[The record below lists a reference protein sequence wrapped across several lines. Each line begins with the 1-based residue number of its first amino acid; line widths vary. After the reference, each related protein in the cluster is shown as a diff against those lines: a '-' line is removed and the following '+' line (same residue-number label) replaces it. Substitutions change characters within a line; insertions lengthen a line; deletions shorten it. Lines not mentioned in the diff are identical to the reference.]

1 MARRLGIKDLR
12 RLIREAEEESQE
24 VSSLRDAENV
34 TRLSTNSVDNQID
47 SMIIKFESESLMD
60 PVADALSEALSSH
73 NLSALLFEQDAG
85 EEDEDQDPV
94 GDADAD
100 ADADTDAD
108 DDEDEESE
116 GIDESLPPLDVDAFT
131 KKIARL
137 AISYDVLLDVKTAVV
152 NRAIDF
158 LLENYSQGQVD
169 EFKEILDEQ
178 FDFNLSGPPETPE
191 APLAV
196 GAGGPGGGLGGGGG

>member
-1 MARRLGIKDLR
+1 MTRKINIQELR
-12 RLIREAEEESQE
+12 KLISEAEEEPQD
-24 VSSLRDAENV
+24 VSSLENATNV
-34 TRLSTNSVDNQID
+34 ARLSNNSVDDQID
-47 SMIIKFESESLMD
+47 SMFIKFESESLVD
-60 PVADALSEALSSH
+60 PVTDALSEALKKF
-73 NLSALLFEQDAG
+73 NLSALLVEQD
-85 EEDEDQDPV
+85 EKEDENDEPV
-94 GDADAD
+94 EDDDADAEE
-100 ADADTDAD
+100 DTAS
-108 DDEDEESE
+108 DEDS
-116 GIDESLPPLDVDAFT
+116 GIDESLPPLDVDSFT
-131 KKIARL
+131 KRVARL

-191 APLAV
+191 APIAV